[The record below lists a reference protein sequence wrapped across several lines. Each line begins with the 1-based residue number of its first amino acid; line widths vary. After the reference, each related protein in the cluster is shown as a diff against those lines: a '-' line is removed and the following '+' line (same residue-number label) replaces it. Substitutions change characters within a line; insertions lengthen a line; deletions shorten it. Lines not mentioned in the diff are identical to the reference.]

1 MKKWVRKKGRVAA
14 GVSISLHA
22 AVYLS
27 LVAGGFF
34 TLLSSYTRQGDVTDV
49 MVYDAGDVGG
59 SGGENDQSTPSVS
72 RAEKPPLIGE
82 VPQSGGGV
90 ALNAA
95 APEPIDT
102 VNAAPADDQAII
114 VVGAAIPAARP
125 DQMAD
130 TSSDNVGE
138 NTLQPVG
145 AALSAAR
152 SGTDGTGRNHDN
164 GTGTGRGTHS
174 GSGTGGG
181 HAGGITVPDVL
192 ADFLDRIREDL
203 PVKLSEA
210 RNTSQPDTSQP
221 AAVPDETPPEVPPR
235 QSNTTVITA
244 QEMDSHHDVTVQDAL
259 QRVTGVTVNEM
270 VPGVSSYV
278 KLNGDDRVLILV
290 DGQSLANAQGSG
302 YGRGSVDLTT
312 LPGVGAIDHIEV
324 TKGSGSV
331 RYGSG
336 AVGGV
341 INIVTKKGNR
351 NESSLDAYTGSWG
364 SHGLT
369 LTNEGRAGKTSWLLN
384 GSIRER
390 QYFGFPNGM
399 PTDSSHADYHDASAF
414 LRINQEL
421 NGHNSLTFETSHDD
435 FHGHSATFW
444 ARGWYRKA
452 GFYKGKYS
460 EEKAITEA
468 EAKRTPKDKLVD
480 RREDYWYPNKNKVVE
495 RLINNYSLT
504 WKFQT
509 DKDTPG
515 FLRYFND
522 YQRTYWKNHYF
533 TRSQGLEWQ
542 NNWQLGPHQHLTA
555 GAEWTEDMGT
565 NYEAHYID
573 KKRHNQAFYA
583 EDALTFGK
591 FTVTP
596 GLRWD
601 NSSTYGVHQTPRL
614 AMNYKANKDFN
625 VYTSWGRVFSPPR
638 LNDQFYITST
648 SHGNENLQPEE
659 GYTQTLGFQYQA
671 GPKTSL
677 EGSIF
682 HSNLENV
689 IRWNRTSSYSE
700 AENLNEEDKRGF
712 ELTWKQKVNDKWDY
726 EGGYS
731 YIRTKVD
738 KGAGLTFDTT
748 YNQPNGYHAGIHYHS
763 GKWQAGADMTAGTGR
778 NDTYYRNNSYVV
790 WNVSASYSPDAAT
803 TMYVKVNNLND
814 EAYDLYH
821 NYPAAGR
828 NWQVGVK
835 KKF

>member
-1 MKKWVRKKGRVAA
+1 MKPWKGKRGRIAA
-14 GVSISLHA
+14 GASVSLHA
-22 AVYLS
+22 AVYLA
-27 LVAGGFF
+27 LAAGGFF
-34 TLLSSYTRQGDVTDV
+34 TLFQQYTRQAGVTEV
-49 MVYDAGDVGG
+49 MVYNAEDLGGAGGRDAAGTDEDLGG
-59 SGGENDQSTPSVS
+59 AADPEGRAEASGAMAAGEVASTNPDEMGTAADGMTYGTISQARREGGASTGAGTVSRPPALAGKPQSVSQSGRDSGGTV
-72 RAEKPPLIGE
+72 RAAGPGKNE
-82 VPQSGGGV
+82 
-90 ALNAA
+90 AA
-95 APEPIDT
+95 AP
-102 VNAAPADDQAII
+102 A
-114 VVGAAIPAARP
+114 G
-125 DQMAD
+125 
-130 TSSDNVGE
+130 
-138 NTLQPVG
+138 TLQ
-145 AALSAAR
+145 
-152 SGTDGTGRNHDN
+152 
-164 GTGTGRGTHS
+164 
-174 GSGTGGG
+174 
-181 HAGGITVPDVL
+181 VPDAV
-192 ADFLDRIREDL
+192 ADILDALRKKF

-210 RNTSQPDTSQP
+210 KI
-221 AAVPDETPPEVPPR
+221 VPPTPAIPPS

-244 QEMDSHHDVTVQDAL
+244 ENMEAHQDTTVQQAL

-270 VPGVSSYV
+270 VPGISSYV

-302 YGRGSVDLTT
+302 YGRGSVDLAS
-312 LPGVGAIDHIEV
+312 LPGIGAIDHIEV

-341 INIVTKKGNR
+341 INIVTKKGDR
-351 NESSLDAYTGSWG
+351 RESSLDAYTGSWG
-364 SHGLT
+364 MHGYT
-369 LTNEGRAGKTSWLLN
+369 LTDSGRAGATSWLVS
-384 GSIRER
+384 GSLEQRE
-390 QYFGFPNGM
+390 YYAFPHGAN
-399 PTDSSHADYHDASAF
+399 TDHSHGDIAKKSLS
-414 LRINQEL
+414 LRLDQDL
-421 NGHNSLTFETSHDD
+421 TDQTSLTVKAYHQDYRG
-435 FHGHSATFW
+435 HGSTYKADP
-444 ARGWYRKA
+444 AGWYLTANKPIDRLVND
-452 GFYKGKYS
+452 YS
-460 EEKAITEA
+460 VTYHFK
-468 EAKRTPKDKLVD
+468 K
-480 RREDYWYPNKNKVVE
+480 
-495 RLINNYSLT
+495 
-504 WKFQT
+504 QT
-509 DKDTPG
+509 AQPG

-522 YQRTYWKNHYF
+522 YQRTYWSNHYF
-533 TRSQGLEWQ
+533 TRTQGLEWQ
-542 NNWQLGPHQHLTA
+542 DNWQFGSHQHVTA

-601 NSSTYGVHQTPRL
+601 RNSTFGSHQTPRL
-614 AMNYKANKDFN
+614 AMNYKANDAFN
-625 VYTSWGRVFSPPR
+625 VYASWGRVFSPPR
-638 LNDQFYITST
+638 LNDQFYMTTSRGQITSQ
-648 SHGNENLQPEE
+648 GNENLQPEE
-659 GYTQTLGFQYQA
+659 GYTETLGFQYQA
-671 GPKTSL
+671 GPKTVL
-677 EGSIF
+677 EGSVF
-682 HSNLENV
+682 HSNLQHV
-689 IRWNRTSSYSE
+689 IRWNRAVMPHE
-700 AENLNEEDKRGF
+700 AENLDEEDKRGF

>member
-1 MKKWVRKKGRVAA
+1 MKPWKGKRGRIAA
-14 GVSISLHA
+14 GASVSLHA
-22 AVYLS
+22 AVYLA
-27 LVAGGFF
+27 LAAGGFF
-34 TLLSSYTRQGDVTDV
+34 TLFQQYTRQAGVTEV
-49 MVYDAGDVGG
+49 MVYNAEDLAGAGGRDAAGSDEDLGG
-59 SGGENDQSTPSVS
+59 AADPEGRAEASGAMAAGEVASTNPDEMGTAADGLTYGTISQARREGGASTGAGTVSRPPALAGKPQSASQSGRDSGGTG
-72 RAEKPPLIGE
+72 RAAGPGKNE
-82 VPQSGGGV
+82 
-90 ALNAA
+90 AA
-95 APEPIDT
+95 AP
-102 VNAAPADDQAII
+102 A
-114 VVGAAIPAARP
+114 G
-125 DQMAD
+125 
-130 TSSDNVGE
+130 
-138 NTLQPVG
+138 TLQ
-145 AALSAAR
+145 
-152 SGTDGTGRNHDN
+152 
-164 GTGTGRGTHS
+164 
-174 GSGTGGG
+174 
-181 HAGGITVPDVL
+181 VPDAV
-192 ADFLDRIREDL
+192 ADILDALRKKF

-210 RNTSQPDTSQP
+210 KI
-221 AAVPDETPPEVPPR
+221 VPPTPAIPPS

-244 QEMDSHHDVTVQDAL
+244 ENMEAHQDTTVQQAL

-270 VPGVSSYV
+270 VPGISSYV

-302 YGRGSVDLTT
+302 YGRGSVDLAS
-312 LPGVGAIDHIEV
+312 LPGIGAIDHIEV

-341 INIVTKKGNR
+341 INIVTKKGDR
-351 NESSLDAYTGSWG
+351 RESSLDAYTGSWG
-364 SHGLT
+364 MHGYT
-369 LTNEGRAGKTSWLLN
+369 LTDSGRAGATSWLVS
-384 GSIRER
+384 GSLEQRE
-390 QYFGFPNGM
+390 YYAFPHGAN
-399 PTDSSHADYHDASAF
+399 TDHSRGDIAKKSLSLRLDQDLTDQTSLTVKAYHQDYH
-414 LRINQEL
+414 
-421 NGHNSLTFETSHDD
+421 GHGSTYKADP
-435 FHGHSATFW
+435 A
-444 ARGWYRKA
+444 GWYLTANKPIDRLVND
-452 GFYKGKYS
+452 YS
-460 EEKAITEA
+460 VTYHFK
-468 EAKRTPKDKLVD
+468 K
-480 RREDYWYPNKNKVVE
+480 
-495 RLINNYSLT
+495 
-504 WKFQT
+504 QT
-509 DKDTPG
+509 AQPG

-522 YQRTYWKNHYF
+522 YQRTYWSNHYF
-533 TRSQGLEWQ
+533 TRTQGLEWQ
-542 NNWQLGPHQHLTA
+542 DNWQLGSHQHVTA

-601 NSSTYGVHQTPRL
+601 RNSTFGSHQTPRL
-614 AMNYKANKDFN
+614 AMNYKANDAFN
-625 VYTSWGRVFSPPR
+625 VYASWGRVFSPPR
-638 LNDQFYITST
+638 LNDQFYMTTSRGQITSQ
-648 SHGNENLQPEE
+648 GNENLQPEE
-659 GYTQTLGFQYQA
+659 GYTETLGFQYQA
-671 GPKTSL
+671 GPKTVL
-677 EGSIF
+677 EGSVF
-682 HSNLENV
+682 HSNLQHV
-689 IRWNRTSSYSE
+689 IRWNRAVMPHE
-700 AENLNEEDKRGF
+700 AENLDEEDKRGF

>member
-1 MKKWVRKKGRVAA
+1 MKPWKGKRGRIAA
-14 GVSISLHA
+14 GASVSLHA
-22 AVYLS
+22 AVYLA
-27 LVAGGFF
+27 LAAGGFF
-34 TLLSSYTRQGDVTDV
+34 TLFQQYTRQAGVTEV
-49 MVYDAGDVGG
+49 MVYNAEDLAGAGGRDAAGTDEDLGG
-59 SGGENDQSTPSVS
+59 AADPEGRAEASGAMAAGEVASTNPDEMGTAADGMTYGTISQARREGGASTGAGTVSRPPALAGKPQSVSQSGRDSGGTV
-72 RAEKPPLIGE
+72 RAAGPGKNE
-82 VPQSGGGV
+82 
-90 ALNAA
+90 AA
-95 APEPIDT
+95 AP
-102 VNAAPADDQAII
+102 A
-114 VVGAAIPAARP
+114 G
-125 DQMAD
+125 
-130 TSSDNVGE
+130 
-138 NTLQPVG
+138 TLQ
-145 AALSAAR
+145 
-152 SGTDGTGRNHDN
+152 
-164 GTGTGRGTHS
+164 
-174 GSGTGGG
+174 
-181 HAGGITVPDVL
+181 VPDAV
-192 ADFLDRIREDL
+192 ADILDALRKKF

-210 RNTSQPDTSQP
+210 KI
-221 AAVPDETPPEVPPR
+221 VPPTPAIPPS

-244 QEMDSHHDVTVQDAL
+244 ENMEAHQDTTVQQAL

-270 VPGVSSYV
+270 VPGISSYV

-302 YGRGSVDLTT
+302 YGRGSVDLAS
-312 LPGVGAIDHIEV
+312 LPGIGAIDHIEV

-341 INIVTKKGNR
+341 INIVTKKGDR
-351 NESSLDAYTGSWG
+351 RESSLDAYTGSWG
-364 SHGLT
+364 MHGYT
-369 LTNEGRAGKTSWLLN
+369 LTDSGRAGATSWLVS
-384 GSIRER
+384 GSLEQRE
-390 QYFGFPNGM
+390 YYAFPHGAN
-399 PTDSSHADYHDASAF
+399 TDHSRGDIAKKSLSLRLDQDLTDQTSLTVKAYHQDYH
-414 LRINQEL
+414 
-421 NGHNSLTFETSHDD
+421 GHGSTYKADP
-435 FHGHSATFW
+435 A
-444 ARGWYRKA
+444 GWYLTANKPIDRLVND
-452 GFYKGKYS
+452 YS
-460 EEKAITEA
+460 VTYHFK
-468 EAKRTPKDKLVD
+468 K
-480 RREDYWYPNKNKVVE
+480 
-495 RLINNYSLT
+495 
-504 WKFQT
+504 QT
-509 DKDTPG
+509 AQPG

-522 YQRTYWKNHYF
+522 YQRTYWSNHYF
-533 TRSQGLEWQ
+533 TRTQGLEWQ
-542 NNWQLGPHQHLTA
+542 DNWQLGSHQHVTA

-601 NSSTYGVHQTPRL
+601 RNSTFGSHQTPRL
-614 AMNYKANKDFN
+614 AMNYKANDAFN
-625 VYTSWGRVFSPPR
+625 VYASWGRVFSPPR
-638 LNDQFYITST
+638 LNDQFYMTTSRGQITSQ
-648 SHGNENLQPEE
+648 GNENLQPEE
-659 GYTQTLGFQYQA
+659 GYTETLGFQYQA
-671 GPKTSL
+671 GPKTVL
-677 EGSIF
+677 EGSVF
-682 HSNLENV
+682 HSNLQHV
-689 IRWNRTSSYSE
+689 IRWNRAVMPHE
-700 AENLNEEDKRGF
+700 AENLDEEDKRGF

>member
-1 MKKWVRKKGRVAA
+1 MKPWKGKRGRIAA
-14 GVSISLHA
+14 GASVSLHA
-22 AVYLS
+22 AVYLV
-27 LVAGGFF
+27 LAAGGFF
-34 TLLSSYTRQGDVTDV
+34 TLFQQYTRQAGVTEV
-49 MVYDAGDVGG
+49 MVYNAEDLAGAGGRDAAGTDEDLGG
-59 SGGENDQSTPSVS
+59 AADPEGRAEASDAMAAGEVASTNPDEMGTAADGMTYGTISQARREGGASTGAGTVSRPPALAGKPQSASQSGLDSGGTGWAAGPGKNE
-72 RAEKPPLIGE
+72 
-82 VPQSGGGV
+82 
-90 ALNAA
+90 AA
-95 APEPIDT
+95 AP
-102 VNAAPADDQAII
+102 A
-114 VVGAAIPAARP
+114 G
-125 DQMAD
+125 
-130 TSSDNVGE
+130 
-138 NTLQPVG
+138 TLQ
-145 AALSAAR
+145 
-152 SGTDGTGRNHDN
+152 
-164 GTGTGRGTHS
+164 
-174 GSGTGGG
+174 
-181 HAGGITVPDVL
+181 VPDAV
-192 ADFLDRIREDL
+192 ADILDALRKKF

-210 RNTSQPDTSQP
+210 KI
-221 AAVPDETPPEVPPR
+221 VPPTPAIPPS

-244 QEMDSHHDVTVQDAL
+244 ENMEAHQDTTVQQAL

-270 VPGVSSYV
+270 VPGISSYV

-302 YGRGSVDLTT
+302 YGRGSVDLAS
-312 LPGVGAIDHIEV
+312 LPGIGAIDHIEV

-341 INIVTKKGNR
+341 INIVTKKGDR
-351 NESSLDAYTGSWG
+351 RKSSLDAYTGSWG
-364 SHGLT
+364 MHGYT
-369 LTNEGRAGKTSWLLN
+369 LTDSGRAGATSWLVS
-384 GSIRER
+384 GSLEQRE
-390 QYFGFPNGM
+390 YYAFPHGAN
-399 PTDSSHADYHDASAF
+399 TDHSRGDIAKKSLSLRLDQDLTDQTSLTVKAYHQDYH
-414 LRINQEL
+414 
-421 NGHNSLTFETSHDD
+421 GHGSTYKADP
-435 FHGHSATFW
+435 A
-444 ARGWYRKA
+444 GWYLTANKLIDRLVND
-452 GFYKGKYS
+452 YS
-460 EEKAITEA
+460 VTYHFK
-468 EAKRTPKDKLVD
+468 K
-480 RREDYWYPNKNKVVE
+480 
-495 RLINNYSLT
+495 
-504 WKFQT
+504 QT
-509 DKDTPG
+509 AQPG

-522 YQRTYWKNHYF
+522 YQRTYWSNHYF
-533 TRSQGLEWQ
+533 TRTQGLEWQ
-542 NNWQLGPHQHLTA
+542 DNWQLGSHQHVTA

-601 NSSTYGVHQTPRL
+601 RNSTFGSHQTPRL
-614 AMNYKANKDFN
+614 AMNYKANDAFN
-625 VYTSWGRVFSPPR
+625 VYASWGRVFSPPR
-638 LNDQFYITST
+638 LNDQFYMTTSRGQITSQ
-648 SHGNENLQPEE
+648 GNENLQPEE
-659 GYTQTLGFQYQA
+659 GYTETLGFQYQA
-671 GPKTSL
+671 GPKTVL
-677 EGSIF
+677 EGSVF
-682 HSNLENV
+682 HSNLQHV
-689 IRWNRTSSYSE
+689 IRWNRAVMPHE
-700 AENLNEEDKRGF
+700 AENLDEEDKRGF

-803 TMYVKVNNLND
+803 KMYVKVNNLND

>member
-1 MKKWVRKKGRVAA
+1 MKPWKGKRGRIAA
-14 GVSISLHA
+14 GASVSLHA
-22 AVYLS
+22 AVYLA
-27 LVAGGFF
+27 LAAGGFF
-34 TLLSSYTRQGDVTDV
+34 TLFQQYTRQAGVTEV
-49 MVYDAGDVGG
+49 MVYNAEDLAGAGGRDAAGTDEDLGG
-59 SGGENDQSTPSVS
+59 AADPEGRAEASGAMAAGEVASTNPDEMGTAADGMTYGTISQARREGVASTGAGTVSRPPALAGKPQSASQSGRDSGGTV
-72 RAEKPPLIGE
+72 RAAGPGKNE
-82 VPQSGGGV
+82 
-90 ALNAA
+90 AA
-95 APEPIDT
+95 AP
-102 VNAAPADDQAII
+102 A
-114 VVGAAIPAARP
+114 G
-125 DQMAD
+125 
-130 TSSDNVGE
+130 
-138 NTLQPVG
+138 TLQ
-145 AALSAAR
+145 
-152 SGTDGTGRNHDN
+152 
-164 GTGTGRGTHS
+164 
-174 GSGTGGG
+174 
-181 HAGGITVPDVL
+181 VPDAV
-192 ADFLDRIREDL
+192 ADILDALRKKFPI
-203 PVKLSEA
+203 KLSEVK
-210 RNTSQPDTSQP
+210 T
-221 AAVPDETPPEVPPR
+221 VPPTPAIPPS

-244 QEMDSHHDVTVQDAL
+244 ENMEAHQDTTVQQAL

-270 VPGVSSYV
+270 VPGISSYV

-302 YGRGSVDLTT
+302 YGRGSVDLAS
-312 LPGVGAIDHIEV
+312 LPGIGAIDHIEV

-341 INIVTKKGNR
+341 INIVTKKGDR
-351 NESSLDAYTGSWG
+351 RESSLDAYTGSWG
-364 SHGLT
+364 MHGYT
-369 LTNEGRAGKTSWLLN
+369 LTDSGRAGATSWLVS
-384 GSIRER
+384 GSLEQRE
-390 QYFGFPNGM
+390 YYAFPHGAN
-399 PTDSSHADYHDASAF
+399 TDHSRGDIAKKSLSLRLDQDLTDQTSLTVKAYHQDYH
-414 LRINQEL
+414 
-421 NGHNSLTFETSHDD
+421 GHGSTYKADP
-435 FHGHSATFW
+435 A
-444 ARGWYRKA
+444 GWYLTANKPIDRLVND
-452 GFYKGKYS
+452 YS
-460 EEKAITEA
+460 VTYHFK
-468 EAKRTPKDKLVD
+468 K
-480 RREDYWYPNKNKVVE
+480 
-495 RLINNYSLT
+495 
-504 WKFQT
+504 QT
-509 DKDTPG
+509 AQPG

-522 YQRTYWKNHYF
+522 YQRTYWSNHYF
-533 TRSQGLEWQ
+533 TRTQGLEWQ
-542 NNWQLGPHQHLTA
+542 DNWQLGSHQHVTA

-614 AMNYKANKDFN
+614 AMNYKANDAFN
-625 VYTSWGRVFSPPR
+625 VYASWGRVFSPPR
-638 LNDQFYITST
+638 LNDQFYMTTSRGKITSQ
-648 SHGNENLQPEE
+648 GNENLQPEE
-659 GYTQTLGFQYQA
+659 GYTETLGFQYQT
-671 GPKTSL
+671 GPKTVI
-677 EGSIF
+677 EGSVF
-682 HSNLENV
+682 HSNLQHV
-689 IRWNRTSSYSE
+689 IRWNRAVMPHE
-700 AENLNEEDKRGF
+700 AENLDEEDKRGF

>member
-1 MKKWVRKKGRVAA
+1 VKPWKGKRGRIAA
-14 GVSISLHA
+14 GASVSLHA
-22 AVYLS
+22 AVYLA
-27 LVAGGFF
+27 LAAGGFF
-34 TLLSSYTRQGDVTDV
+34 TLFQQYTRQAGVTEV
-49 MVYDAGDVGG
+49 MVYNTEDLAGAGGRDAAGTDEDLGG
-59 SGGENDQSTPSVS
+59 AADPEGRAEASGAMAAGEVASTNPDEMGTAADGMTYGTISQARREGGASTGAGTVSRPPSLAGKPQSASQSGRDSGGTV
-72 RAEKPPLIGE
+72 RAAGPGKNE
-82 VPQSGGGV
+82 
-90 ALNAA
+90 AA
-95 APEPIDT
+95 AP
-102 VNAAPADDQAII
+102 A
-114 VVGAAIPAARP
+114 G
-125 DQMAD
+125 
-130 TSSDNVGE
+130 
-138 NTLQPVG
+138 TLQ
-145 AALSAAR
+145 
-152 SGTDGTGRNHDN
+152 
-164 GTGTGRGTHS
+164 
-174 GSGTGGG
+174 
-181 HAGGITVPDVL
+181 VPDAV
-192 ADFLDRIREDL
+192 ADILDALRKKF

-210 RNTSQPDTSQP
+210 KI
-221 AAVPDETPPEVPPR
+221 VPPTPAIPPS

-244 QEMDSHHDVTVQDAL
+244 ENMKAHQDTTVQQAL

-270 VPGVSSYV
+270 VPGISSYV

-302 YGRGSVDLTT
+302 YGRGSVDLAS
-312 LPGVGAIDHIEV
+312 LPGIGAIDHIEV

-341 INIVTKKGNR
+341 INIVTKKGDR
-351 NESSLDAYTGSWG
+351 RESSLDAYTGSWG
-364 SHGLT
+364 MHGYT
-369 LTNEGRAGKTSWLLN
+369 LTDSGRAGATSWLVS
-384 GSIRER
+384 GSLEQRE
-390 QYFGFPNGM
+390 YYAFPHGAN
-399 PTDSSHADYHDASAF
+399 TDHSRGDIAKKSLSLRLDQDLTDQTLLTVKAYHQDYH
-414 LRINQEL
+414 
-421 NGHNSLTFETSHDD
+421 GHGSTYKADP
-435 FHGHSATFW
+435 A
-444 ARGWYRKA
+444 GWYLTANKPIDRLVND
-452 GFYKGKYS
+452 YS
-460 EEKAITEA
+460 VTYHFK
-468 EAKRTPKDKLVD
+468 K
-480 RREDYWYPNKNKVVE
+480 
-495 RLINNYSLT
+495 
-504 WKFQT
+504 QT
-509 DKDTPG
+509 AQPG

-522 YQRTYWKNHYF
+522 YQRTYWSNHYF
-533 TRSQGLEWQ
+533 TRTQGLEWQ
-542 NNWQLGPHQHLTA
+542 DNWQLGSHQHVTA

-726 EGGYS
+726 EWGYS

>member
-1 MKKWVRKKGRVAA
+1 MKPWKGKRGRIAA
-14 GVSISLHA
+14 GASVSLHA
-22 AVYLS
+22 AVYLA
-27 LVAGGFF
+27 LAAGGFF
-34 TLLSSYTRQGDVTDV
+34 TLFQQYTRQAGVTEV
-49 MVYDAGDVGG
+49 MVYNAEDLAGAGGRDAAGSDEDLGG
-59 SGGENDQSTPSVS
+59 AADPEGRAEASGAMAAGEVASTNPDEMGTAADGMTYGTISQARREGVASTGAGTVSRPPALAGKPQSASQSGRDSGGTG
-72 RAEKPPLIGE
+72 RAAGPGKNE
-82 VPQSGGGV
+82 
-90 ALNAA
+90 AA
-95 APEPIDT
+95 AP
-102 VNAAPADDQAII
+102 A
-114 VVGAAIPAARP
+114 G
-125 DQMAD
+125 
-130 TSSDNVGE
+130 
-138 NTLQPVG
+138 TLQ
-145 AALSAAR
+145 
-152 SGTDGTGRNHDN
+152 
-164 GTGTGRGTHS
+164 
-174 GSGTGGG
+174 
-181 HAGGITVPDVL
+181 VPDAV
-192 ADFLDRIREDL
+192 ADILDALRKKF

-210 RNTSQPDTSQP
+210 KT
-221 AAVPDETPPEVPPR
+221 VPPTPAIPPS

-244 QEMDSHHDVTVQDAL
+244 ENMEAHQDTTVQQAL

-270 VPGVSSYV
+270 VPGISSYV

-302 YGRGSVDLTT
+302 YGRGSVDLAS
-312 LPGVGAIDHIEV
+312 LPGIGAIDHIEV

-341 INIVTKKGNR
+341 INIVTKKGDR
-351 NESSLDAYTGSWG
+351 RESSLDAYTGSWG
-364 SHGLT
+364 MHGYT
-369 LTNEGRAGKTSWLLN
+369 LTDSGRAGATSWLVS
-384 GSIRER
+384 GSLEQRE
-390 QYFGFPNGM
+390 YYAFPHGAN
-399 PTDSSHADYHDASAF
+399 TDHSRGDIAKKSLSLRLDQDLTDQTSLTVKAYHQDYH
-414 LRINQEL
+414 
-421 NGHNSLTFETSHDD
+421 GHGSTYKADP
-435 FHGHSATFW
+435 A
-444 ARGWYRKA
+444 GWYLTANKPIDRLVND
-452 GFYKGKYS
+452 YS
-460 EEKAITEA
+460 VTYHFK
-468 EAKRTPKDKLVD
+468 K
-480 RREDYWYPNKNKVVE
+480 
-495 RLINNYSLT
+495 
-504 WKFQT
+504 QT
-509 DKDTPG
+509 AQPG

-522 YQRTYWKNHYF
+522 YQRTYWSNHYF
-533 TRSQGLEWQ
+533 TRTQGLEWQ
-542 NNWQLGPHQHLTA
+542 DNWQLGSHQHVTA

-601 NSSTYGVHQTPRL
+601 RNSTFGSHQTPRL
-614 AMNYKANKDFN
+614 AMNYKANDAFN
-625 VYTSWGRVFSPPR
+625 VYASWGRVFSPPR
-638 LNDQFYITST
+638 LNDQFYMTTSRGKITSQ
-648 SHGNENLQPEE
+648 GNENLQPEE
-659 GYTQTLGFQYQA
+659 GYTETLGFQYQA
-671 GPKTSL
+671 GPKTVL
-677 EGSIF
+677 EGSVF
-682 HSNLENV
+682 HSNLQHV
-689 IRWNRTSSYSE
+689 IRWNRAVMPHE
-700 AENLNEEDKRGF
+700 AENLDEEDKRGF

>member
-1 MKKWVRKKGRVAA
+1 MKPWKGKRGRIAA
-14 GVSISLHA
+14 GASVSLHA
-22 AVYLS
+22 AVYLA
-27 LVAGGFF
+27 LAAGGFF
-34 TLLSSYTRQGDVTDV
+34 TLFQQYTRQAGVTEV
-49 MVYDAGDVGG
+49 MVYNAEDLAGAGGRDAAGTDEDLGGAADPEGRAEASGAMAAGEVASTNPDEMGTAADGMTYGTISQARREGGASTG
-59 SGGENDQSTPSVS
+59 SGTVS
-72 RAEKPPLIGE
+72 RPPALAGK
-82 VPQSGGGV
+82 PQSASQSGRDSGGTVRAAGPGK
-90 ALNAA
+90 NEAA
-95 APEPIDT
+95 AP
-102 VNAAPADDQAII
+102 A
-114 VVGAAIPAARP
+114 G
-125 DQMAD
+125 
-130 TSSDNVGE
+130 
-138 NTLQPVG
+138 TLQ
-145 AALSAAR
+145 
-152 SGTDGTGRNHDN
+152 
-164 GTGTGRGTHS
+164 
-174 GSGTGGG
+174 
-181 HAGGITVPDVL
+181 VPDAV
-192 ADFLDRIREDL
+192 ADILDALRKKF

-210 RNTSQPDTSQP
+210 KM
-221 AAVPDETPPEVPPR
+221 VPPTPAIPPS

-244 QEMDSHHDVTVQDAL
+244 ENMEAHQDTTVQQAL

-270 VPGVSSYV
+270 VPGISSYV

-302 YGRGSVDLTT
+302 YGRGSVDLAS
-312 LPGVGAIDHIEV
+312 LPGIGAIDHIEV

-341 INIVTKKGNR
+341 INIVTKKGDR
-351 NESSLDAYTGSWG
+351 RESSLDAYTGSWG
-364 SHGLT
+364 MHGYT
-369 LTNEGRAGKTSWLLN
+369 LTDSGRAGATSWLVS
-384 GSIRER
+384 GSLEQRE
-390 QYFGFPNGM
+390 YYAFPHGAN
-399 PTDSSHADYHDASAF
+399 TDHSRGDIAKKSLSLRLDQDLTDQTSLTVKAYHQDYH
-414 LRINQEL
+414 
-421 NGHNSLTFETSHDD
+421 GHGSTYKADP
-435 FHGHSATFW
+435 A
-444 ARGWYRKA
+444 GWYLTANKPIDRLVND
-452 GFYKGKYS
+452 YS
-460 EEKAITEA
+460 VTYHFK
-468 EAKRTPKDKLVD
+468 K
-480 RREDYWYPNKNKVVE
+480 
-495 RLINNYSLT
+495 
-504 WKFQT
+504 QT
-509 DKDTPG
+509 AQPG

-522 YQRTYWKNHYF
+522 YQRTYWSNHYF
-533 TRSQGLEWQ
+533 TRTQGLEWQ
-542 NNWQLGPHQHLTA
+542 DNWQLGSHQHVTA

-601 NSSTYGVHQTPRL
+601 RNSTFGSHQTPRL
-614 AMNYKANKDFN
+614 AMNYKANDAFN
-625 VYTSWGRVFSPPR
+625 VYASWGRVFSPPR

>member
-1 MKKWVRKKGRVAA
+1 VKPWKGKRGRIAA
-14 GVSISLHA
+14 GASVSLHA
-22 AVYLS
+22 AVYLA
-27 LVAGGFF
+27 LAAGGFF
-34 TLLSSYTRQGDVTDV
+34 TLFQQYTRQAGVTEV
-49 MVYDAGDVGG
+49 MVYNAEDLAGAGGRDAAGTDEDLGGAADPEGRAEASGAMAAGEVASTNPDEMGTAADGMTYGTISQARREGGASTG
-59 SGGENDQSTPSVS
+59 SGTVS
-72 RAEKPPLIGE
+72 RPPAVAGK
-82 VPQSGGGV
+82 PQSASQSGRDSGGTGR
-90 ALNAA
+90 AAGPGKNEAA
-95 APEPIDT
+95 AP
-102 VNAAPADDQAII
+102 A
-114 VVGAAIPAARP
+114 G
-125 DQMAD
+125 
-130 TSSDNVGE
+130 
-138 NTLQPVG
+138 TLQ
-145 AALSAAR
+145 
-152 SGTDGTGRNHDN
+152 
-164 GTGTGRGTHS
+164 
-174 GSGTGGG
+174 
-181 HAGGITVPDVL
+181 VPDAV
-192 ADFLDRIREDL
+192 ADILDALRKKF

-210 RNTSQPDTSQP
+210 KI
-221 AAVPDETPPEVPPR
+221 VPPTPAIPPS

-244 QEMDSHHDVTVQDAL
+244 ENMEAHQDTTVQQAL

-270 VPGVSSYV
+270 VPGISSYV

-302 YGRGSVDLTT
+302 YGRGSVDLAS
-312 LPGVGAIDHIEV
+312 LPGIGAIDHIEV

-341 INIVTKKGNR
+341 INIVTKKGDR
-351 NESSLDAYTGSWG
+351 RESSLDAYTGSWG
-364 SHGLT
+364 MHGYT
-369 LTNEGRAGKTSWLLN
+369 LTDSGRAGATSWLVS
-384 GSIRER
+384 GSLEQRE
-390 QYFGFPNGM
+390 YYAFPHGAN
-399 PTDSSHADYHDASAF
+399 TDHSRGDIAKKSLSLRLDQDLTDQTSLTVKAYHQDYH
-414 LRINQEL
+414 
-421 NGHNSLTFETSHDD
+421 GHGSTYKADPT
-435 FHGHSATFW
+435 
-444 ARGWYRKA
+444 GWYLTANKPIDRLVND
-452 GFYKGKYS
+452 YS
-460 EEKAITEA
+460 VTYHFK
-468 EAKRTPKDKLVD
+468 K
-480 RREDYWYPNKNKVVE
+480 
-495 RLINNYSLT
+495 
-504 WKFQT
+504 QT
-509 DKDTPG
+509 AQPG

-522 YQRTYWKNHYF
+522 YQRTYWSNHYF
-533 TRSQGLEWQ
+533 TRTQGLEWQ
-542 NNWQLGPHQHLTA
+542 DNWQLGSHQHVTA

-601 NSSTYGVHQTPRL
+601 RNSTFGSHQTPRL
-614 AMNYKANKDFN
+614 AMNYKANDAFN
-625 VYTSWGRVFSPPR
+625 VYASWGRVFSPPR
-638 LNDQFYITST
+638 LNDQFYMTTSRGQITSQ
-648 SHGNENLQPEE
+648 GNENLQPEE
-659 GYTQTLGFQYQA
+659 GYTETLGFQYQA
-671 GPKTSL
+671 GPKTVL
-677 EGSIF
+677 EGSVF
-682 HSNLENV
+682 HSNLQHV
-689 IRWNRTSSYSE
+689 IRWNRAVMPHE
-700 AENLNEEDKRGF
+700 AENLDEEDKRGF

>member
-1 MKKWVRKKGRVAA
+1 MKPWKGKRGRIAA
-14 GVSISLHA
+14 GASVSLHA
-22 AVYLS
+22 AVYLA
-27 LVAGGFF
+27 LAAGGFF
-34 TLLSSYTRQGDVTDV
+34 TLFQQYTRQAGVTEV
-49 MVYDAGDVGG
+49 MVYNAEDLAGAGGRDAAGTDEDLGGTADPEGRAEASGAMAAGEVASTNPDEMGTAADGMTYGTISQARREGGASTG
-59 SGGENDQSTPSVS
+59 SGTVS
-72 RAEKPPLIGE
+72 RPPALAGK
-82 VPQSGGGV
+82 PQSASQSGRDSGGTVRAAGPGK
-90 ALNAA
+90 NEAA
-95 APEPIDT
+95 AP
-102 VNAAPADDQAII
+102 A
-114 VVGAAIPAARP
+114 G
-125 DQMAD
+125 
-130 TSSDNVGE
+130 
-138 NTLQPVG
+138 TLQ
-145 AALSAAR
+145 
-152 SGTDGTGRNHDN
+152 
-164 GTGTGRGTHS
+164 
-174 GSGTGGG
+174 
-181 HAGGITVPDVL
+181 VPDAV
-192 ADFLDRIREDL
+192 ADILDALRKKI

-210 RNTSQPDTSQP
+210 KI
-221 AAVPDETPPEVPPR
+221 VPPTPTIPPS

-244 QEMDSHHDVTVQDAL
+244 ENMEAHQDTTVQQAL

-270 VPGVSSYV
+270 VPGISSYV

-302 YGRGSVDLTT
+302 YGRGSVDLAS
-312 LPGVGAIDHIEV
+312 LPGIGAIDHIEV

-341 INIVTKKGNR
+341 INIVTKKGDR
-351 NESSLDAYTGSWG
+351 RESSLDAYTGSWG
-364 SHGLT
+364 MHGYT
-369 LTNEGRAGKTSWLLN
+369 LTDSGRAGATSWLVS
-384 GSIRER
+384 GSLEQRE
-390 QYFGFPNGM
+390 YYAFPHGAN
-399 PTDSSHADYHDASAF
+399 TDHSRGDIAKKSLSLRLDQDLTDQTSLTVKAYHQDYH
-414 LRINQEL
+414 
-421 NGHNSLTFETSHDD
+421 GHGSTYKADP
-435 FHGHSATFW
+435 A
-444 ARGWYRKA
+444 GWYLTANKPIDRLVND
-452 GFYKGKYS
+452 YS
-460 EEKAITEA
+460 VTYHFK
-468 EAKRTPKDKLVD
+468 K
-480 RREDYWYPNKNKVVE
+480 
-495 RLINNYSLT
+495 
-504 WKFQT
+504 QT
-509 DKDTPG
+509 AQPG

-522 YQRTYWKNHYF
+522 YQRTYWSNHYF
-533 TRSQGLEWQ
+533 TRTQGLEWQ
-542 NNWQLGPHQHLTA
+542 DNWQLGSHQHVTA

-601 NSSTYGVHQTPRL
+601 RNSTFGSHQTPRL
-614 AMNYKANKDFN
+614 AMNYKANDAFN
-625 VYTSWGRVFSPPR
+625 VYASWGRVFSPPR

>member
-1 MKKWVRKKGRVAA
+1 MKPWKGKRGRIAA
-14 GVSISLHA
+14 GASVSLHA
-22 AVYLS
+22 AVYLA
-27 LVAGGFF
+27 LAAGGFF
-34 TLLSSYTRQGDVTDV
+34 TLFQQYTRQAGVTEV
-49 MVYDAGDVGG
+49 MVYNAEDLAGAGGRDAAGTDEDQGGAADLDSSAGVSGTLTNGEAASPSLDEVGTAADGLTYEVISQASREKAASTG
-59 SGGENDQSTPSVS
+59 SGTVS
-72 RAEKPPLIGE
+72 RPPALAGK
-82 VPQSGGGV
+82 PQSASQSGRDSGGTVRAAGMGK
-90 ALNAA
+90 NEAA
-95 APEPIDT
+95 AP
-102 VNAAPADDQAII
+102 A
-114 VVGAAIPAARP
+114 G
-125 DQMAD
+125 
-130 TSSDNVGE
+130 
-138 NTLQPVG
+138 TLQ
-145 AALSAAR
+145 
-152 SGTDGTGRNHDN
+152 
-164 GTGTGRGTHS
+164 
-174 GSGTGGG
+174 
-181 HAGGITVPDVL
+181 VPDAV
-192 ADFLDRIREDL
+192 ADILDALRKKFPI
-203 PVKLSEA
+203 KLSEA
-210 RNTSQPDTSQP
+210 KI
-221 AAVPDETPPEVPPR
+221 VPPTPAIPPS

-244 QEMDSHHDVTVQDAL
+244 ENMEAHQDTTVQQAL

-270 VPGVSSYV
+270 VPGISSYV

-302 YGRGSVDLTT
+302 YGRGSVDLAS
-312 LPGVGAIDHIEV
+312 LPGIGAIDHIEV

-341 INIVTKKGNR
+341 INIVTKKGDR
-351 NESSLDAYTGSWG
+351 RESSLDAYTGSWG
-364 SHGLT
+364 MHGYT
-369 LTNEGRAGKTSWLLN
+369 LTDSGRAGATSWLVS
-384 GSIRER
+384 GSLEQRE
-390 QYFGFPNGM
+390 YYAFPHGAN
-399 PTDSSHADYHDASAF
+399 TDHSRGDIAKKSLSLRLDQDLTNQTSLTVKAYHQDYH
-414 LRINQEL
+414 
-421 NGHNSLTFETSHDD
+421 GHGSTYKADP
-435 FHGHSATFW
+435 A
-444 ARGWYRKA
+444 GWYLTANKPIDRLVND
-452 GFYKGKYS
+452 YS
-460 EEKAITEA
+460 VTYHFK
-468 EAKRTPKDKLVD
+468 K
-480 RREDYWYPNKNKVVE
+480 
-495 RLINNYSLT
+495 
-504 WKFQT
+504 QT
-509 DKDTPG
+509 AQPG

-522 YQRTYWKNHYF
+522 YQRTYWSNHYF
-533 TRSQGLEWQ
+533 TRTQGLEWQ
-542 NNWQLGPHQHLTA
+542 DNWQLGSHQHVTA

-573 KKRHNQAFYA
+573 KKRHNQAFYV

-601 NSSTYGVHQTPRL
+601 WNSTFGSHQTPRL
-614 AMNYKANKDFN
+614 AMNYKANDAFN
-625 VYTSWGRVFSPPR
+625 VYASWGRVFSPPR

-659 GYTQTLGFQYQA
+659 GYAQTLGFQYQA

-726 EGGYS
+726 EAGYS

>member
-1 MKKWVRKKGRVAA
+1 MKPWKGKRGRIAA
-14 GVSISLHA
+14 GASVSLHA
-22 AVYLS
+22 AVYLA
-27 LVAGGFF
+27 LAAGGFF
-34 TLLSSYTRQGDVTDV
+34 TLFQQYTRQAGVTEV
-49 MVYDAGDVGG
+49 MVYNAEDLAGAGGRDAAGTDEDLGGAADPEGRAEASGAMAAGEVASTNPDEMGTAADGMTYGTISQARREGGASTG
-59 SGGENDQSTPSVS
+59 SGTVS
-72 RAEKPPLIGE
+72 RPPALAGK
-82 VPQSGGGV
+82 PQSASQSGRDSGGTVRAAGPGK
-90 ALNAA
+90 NEAA
-95 APEPIDT
+95 AP
-102 VNAAPADDQAII
+102 A
-114 VVGAAIPAARP
+114 G
-125 DQMAD
+125 
-130 TSSDNVGE
+130 
-138 NTLQPVG
+138 TLQ
-145 AALSAAR
+145 
-152 SGTDGTGRNHDN
+152 
-164 GTGTGRGTHS
+164 
-174 GSGTGGG
+174 
-181 HAGGITVPDVL
+181 VPDAV
-192 ADFLDRIREDL
+192 ADILDALRKKF

-210 RNTSQPDTSQP
+210 KI
-221 AAVPDETPPEVPPR
+221 VPPTPAIPPS

-244 QEMDSHHDVTVQDAL
+244 ENMEAHQDTTVQQAL

-270 VPGVSSYV
+270 VPGISSYV

-302 YGRGSVDLTT
+302 YGRGSVDLAS
-312 LPGVGAIDHIEV
+312 LPGIGAIDHIEV

-341 INIVTKKGNR
+341 INIVTKKGDR
-351 NESSLDAYTGSWG
+351 RESSLDAYTGSWG
-364 SHGLT
+364 MHGYT
-369 LTNEGRAGKTSWLLN
+369 LTDSGRAGATSWLVS
-384 GSIRER
+384 GSLEQRE
-390 QYFGFPNGM
+390 YYAFPHGAN
-399 PTDSSHADYHDASAF
+399 TDHSRGDIAKKSLSLRLDQDLTDQTSLTVKAYHQDYH
-414 LRINQEL
+414 
-421 NGHNSLTFETSHDD
+421 GHGSTYKANP
-435 FHGHSATFW
+435 A
-444 ARGWYRKA
+444 GWYLTANKPIDRLVND
-452 GFYKGKYS
+452 YS
-460 EEKAITEA
+460 VTYHFK
-468 EAKRTPKDKLVD
+468 K
-480 RREDYWYPNKNKVVE
+480 
-495 RLINNYSLT
+495 
-504 WKFQT
+504 QT
-509 DKDTPG
+509 AQPG

-522 YQRTYWKNHYF
+522 YQRTYWSNHYF
-533 TRSQGLEWQ
+533 TRTQGLEWQ
-542 NNWQLGPHQHLTA
+542 DNWQLDSHQHVTA

-601 NSSTYGVHQTPRL
+601 RNSTFGSHQTPRL
-614 AMNYKANKDFN
+614 AMNYKANDAFN
-625 VYTSWGRVFSPPR
+625 VYASWGRVFSPPR
-638 LNDQFYITST
+638 LNDQFYMTTSRGKITSQ
-648 SHGNENLQPEE
+648 GNENLQPEE
-659 GYTQTLGFQYQA
+659 GYTETLGFQYQA
-671 GPKTSL
+671 GPKTVL
-677 EGSIF
+677 EGSVF
-682 HSNLENV
+682 HSNLQHV
-689 IRWNRTSSYSE
+689 IRWNRAVMPHE
-700 AENLNEEDKRGF
+700 AENLDEEDKRGF

>member
-1 MKKWVRKKGRVAA
+1 MKPWKGKRGRIAA
-14 GVSISLHA
+14 GASVSLHA
-22 AVYLS
+22 AVYLA
-27 LVAGGFF
+27 LAAGGFF
-34 TLLSSYTRQGDVTDV
+34 TLFQQYTRQAGVTEV
-49 MVYDAGDVGG
+49 MVYNAEDLAGAGGRDAAGTDEDLGG
-59 SGGENDQSTPSVS
+59 AADPEGRAEASGAMAAGEVASTNPDEMGTAADGMTYGTISQARREGGASTGAGTVSRPPALAGKPQSASQSGRDSGGTV
-72 RAEKPPLIGE
+72 RAAGPGKNE
-82 VPQSGGGV
+82 
-90 ALNAA
+90 AA
-95 APEPIDT
+95 AP
-102 VNAAPADDQAII
+102 A
-114 VVGAAIPAARP
+114 G
-125 DQMAD
+125 
-130 TSSDNVGE
+130 
-138 NTLQPVG
+138 TLQ
-145 AALSAAR
+145 
-152 SGTDGTGRNHDN
+152 
-164 GTGTGRGTHS
+164 
-174 GSGTGGG
+174 
-181 HAGGITVPDVL
+181 VPDAV
-192 ADFLDRIREDL
+192 ADILDALRKKF

-210 RNTSQPDTSQP
+210 KI
-221 AAVPDETPPEVPPR
+221 VPPTPAIPPS

-244 QEMDSHHDVTVQDAL
+244 ENMEAHQDTTVQQAL

-270 VPGVSSYV
+270 VPGISSYV

-302 YGRGSVDLTT
+302 YGRGSVDLAS
-312 LPGVGAIDHIEV
+312 LPGIGAIDHIEV

-341 INIVTKKGNR
+341 INIVTKKGDR
-351 NESSLDAYTGSWG
+351 RESSLDAYTGSWG
-364 SHGLT
+364 MHGYT
-369 LTNEGRAGKTSWLLN
+369 LTDSGRAGATSWLVS
-384 GSIRER
+384 GSLEQRE
-390 QYFGFPNGM
+390 YYAFPHGAN
-399 PTDSSHADYHDASAF
+399 TDHSRGDIAKKSLSLRLDQDLTDQTSLTVKAYHQDYH
-414 LRINQEL
+414 
-421 NGHNSLTFETSHDD
+421 GHGSTYKADP
-435 FHGHSATFW
+435 A
-444 ARGWYRKA
+444 GWYLTANKPIDRLVND
-452 GFYKGKYS
+452 YS
-460 EEKAITEA
+460 VTYHFK
-468 EAKRTPKDKLVD
+468 K
-480 RREDYWYPNKNKVVE
+480 
-495 RLINNYSLT
+495 
-504 WKFQT
+504 QT
-509 DKDTPG
+509 AQPG

-522 YQRTYWKNHYF
+522 YQRTYWSNHYF
-533 TRSQGLEWQ
+533 TRTQGLEWQ
-542 NNWQLGPHQHLTA
+542 DNWQLGSHQHVTA

-601 NSSTYGVHQTPRL
+601 RNSTFGSHQTPRL
-614 AMNYKANKDFN
+614 AMNYKANDAFN
-625 VYTSWGRVFSPPR
+625 VYASWGRVFSPPR
-638 LNDQFYITST
+638 LNDQFYMTTSRGQITSQ
-648 SHGNENLQPEE
+648 GNENLQPEE
-659 GYTQTLGFQYQA
+659 GYTETLGFQYQA
-671 GPKTSL
+671 GPKTVL
-677 EGSIF
+677 EGSVF
-682 HSNLENV
+682 HSNLQHV
-689 IRWNRTSSYSE
+689 IRWNRAVMPHE
-700 AENLNEEDKRGF
+700 AENLDEEDKRGF

>member
-1 MKKWVRKKGRVAA
+1 MGTAADGLTYEVISQASREGGASTGSGTVSRPPALAGKPQSVSQSGRDSGGTGRAA
-14 GVSISLHA
+14 GP
-22 AVYLS
+22 
-27 LVAGGFF
+27 GKN
-34 TLLSSYTRQGDVTDV
+34 
-49 MVYDAGDVGG
+49 
-59 SGGENDQSTPSVS
+59 E
-72 RAEKPPLIGE
+72 
-82 VPQSGGGV
+82 
-90 ALNAA
+90 AA
-95 APEPIDT
+95 AP
-102 VNAAPADDQAII
+102 A
-114 VVGAAIPAARP
+114 G
-125 DQMAD
+125 
-130 TSSDNVGE
+130 
-138 NTLQPVG
+138 TLQ
-145 AALSAAR
+145 
-152 SGTDGTGRNHDN
+152 
-164 GTGTGRGTHS
+164 
-174 GSGTGGG
+174 
-181 HAGGITVPDVL
+181 VPDAV
-192 ADFLDRIREDL
+192 ADILDALRKKIS
-203 PVKLSEA
+203 VKLSEA
-210 RNTSQPDTSQP
+210 KI
-221 AAVPDETPPEVPPR
+221 VPPTPAIPPS

-244 QEMDSHHDVTVQDAL
+244 ENMEAHQDTTVQQAL

-270 VPGVSSYV
+270 VPGISSYV

-302 YGRGSVDLTT
+302 YGRGSVDLAS
-312 LPGVGAIDHIEV
+312 LPGIGAIDHIEV

-341 INIVTKKGNR
+341 INIVTKKGDR
-351 NESSLDAYTGSWG
+351 RESSLDAYTGSWG
-364 SHGLT
+364 MHGYT
-369 LTNEGRAGKTSWLLN
+369 LTDSGRAGATSWLVS
-384 GSIRER
+384 GSLEQRE
-390 QYFGFPNGM
+390 YYVFPHGAN
-399 PTDSSHADYHDASAF
+399 TDHSRGDIAKKSLSLRLDQDLTDQTSLTVKAYHQDYH
-414 LRINQEL
+414 
-421 NGHNSLTFETSHDD
+421 GHGSTYKADP
-435 FHGHSATFW
+435 A
-444 ARGWYRKA
+444 GWYLTANKPIDRLVND
-452 GFYKGKYS
+452 YS
-460 EEKAITEA
+460 VTYHFK
-468 EAKRTPKDKLVD
+468 K
-480 RREDYWYPNKNKVVE
+480 
-495 RLINNYSLT
+495 
-504 WKFQT
+504 QT
-509 DKDTPG
+509 AQPG

-522 YQRTYWKNHYF
+522 YQRTYWSNHYF
-533 TRSQGLEWQ
+533 TRTQGLEWQ
-542 NNWQLGPHQHLTA
+542 DNWQLGSHQHVTA

-601 NSSTYGVHQTPRL
+601 RNSTFGSHQTPRL
-614 AMNYKANKDFN
+614 AMNYKANDSFN
-625 VYTSWGRVFSPPR
+625 IYASWGRVFSPPR
-638 LNDQFYITST
+638 LNDQFYMTTSRGQITSQ
-648 SHGNENLQPEE
+648 GNENLQPEE
-659 GYTQTLGFQYQA
+659 GYTETLGFQYQA
-671 GPKTSL
+671 GPKTVL
-677 EGSIF
+677 EGSVF
-682 HSNLENV
+682 HSNLQHV
-689 IRWNRTSSYSE
+689 IRWNRAVMPHE
-700 AENLNEEDKRGF
+700 AENLDEEDKRGF

>member
-1 MKKWVRKKGRVAA
+1 MKPWKGKRGRIAA
-14 GVSISLHA
+14 GASVSLHA
-22 AVYLS
+22 AVYLA
-27 LVAGGFF
+27 LAAGGFF
-34 TLLSSYTRQGDVTDV
+34 TLFQQYTRQAGVTEV
-49 MVYDAGDVGG
+49 MVYNAEDLAGAGGRDAAGTDEDLGG
-59 SGGENDQSTPSVS
+59 AADPEGRAEASGAMAAGEVASTNPDEMGTAADGMTYGTISQARREGGASTGAGTVSRPPSLAGKPQSASQSGRDSGGTV
-72 RAEKPPLIGE
+72 RAAGPGKNE
-82 VPQSGGGV
+82 
-90 ALNAA
+90 AA
-95 APEPIDT
+95 AP
-102 VNAAPADDQAII
+102 A
-114 VVGAAIPAARP
+114 G
-125 DQMAD
+125 
-130 TSSDNVGE
+130 
-138 NTLQPVG
+138 TLQ
-145 AALSAAR
+145 
-152 SGTDGTGRNHDN
+152 
-164 GTGTGRGTHS
+164 
-174 GSGTGGG
+174 
-181 HAGGITVPDVL
+181 VPDAV
-192 ADFLDRIREDL
+192 ADILDALRKKF

-210 RNTSQPDTSQP
+210 KI
-221 AAVPDETPPEVPPR
+221 VPPTPAIPPS

-244 QEMDSHHDVTVQDAL
+244 ENMEAHQDTTVQQAL

-270 VPGVSSYV
+270 VPGISSYV

-302 YGRGSVDLTT
+302 YGRGSVDLAS
-312 LPGVGAIDHIEV
+312 LPGIGAIDHIEV

-341 INIVTKKGNR
+341 INIVTKKGDR
-351 NESSLDAYTGSWG
+351 RESSLDAYTGSWG
-364 SHGLT
+364 MHGYT
-369 LTNEGRAGKTSWLLN
+369 LTDSGRAGATSWLVS
-384 GSIRER
+384 GSLEQRE
-390 QYFGFPNGM
+390 YYAFPHGAN
-399 PTDSSHADYHDASAF
+399 TDHSRGDISKKSLSLRLDQDLTDQTSLTVKAYHQDYH
-414 LRINQEL
+414 
-421 NGHNSLTFETSHDD
+421 GHGSTYKANP
-435 FHGHSATFW
+435 A
-444 ARGWYRKA
+444 GWYLTANKPIDRLVND
-452 GFYKGKYS
+452 YS
-460 EEKAITEA
+460 VTYHFK
-468 EAKRTPKDKLVD
+468 K
-480 RREDYWYPNKNKVVE
+480 
-495 RLINNYSLT
+495 
-504 WKFQT
+504 QT
-509 DKDTPG
+509 AQPG

-522 YQRTYWKNHYF
+522 YQRTYWSNHYF
-533 TRSQGLEWQ
+533 TRTQGLEWQ
-542 NNWQLGPHQHLTA
+542 DNWQLGSHQHVTA

-601 NSSTYGVHQTPRL
+601 RNSTFGSHQTPRL
-614 AMNYKANKDFN
+614 AMNYKANDAFN
-625 VYTSWGRVFSPPR
+625 IYASWGRVFSPPR
-638 LNDQFYITST
+638 LNDQFYMTTSRGQITSQ
-648 SHGNENLQPEE
+648 GNENLQPEE
-659 GYTQTLGFQYQA
+659 GYTETLGFQYQA
-671 GPKTSL
+671 GPKTVL
-677 EGSIF
+677 EGSVF
-682 HSNLENV
+682 HSNLQHV
-689 IRWNRTSSYSE
+689 IRWNRAVMPHE
-700 AENLNEEDKRGF
+700 AENLDEEDKRGF

-790 WNVSASYSPDAAT
+790 WNVSASYSPDAVT

>member
-1 MKKWVRKKGRVAA
+1 MKPWKGKRGRIAA
-14 GVSISLHA
+14 GASVSLHA
-22 AVYLS
+22 AVYLV
-27 LVAGGFF
+27 LAAGGFF
-34 TLLSSYTRQGDVTDV
+34 TLFQQYTRQAGVTEV
-49 MVYDAGDVGG
+49 MVYNAEDLAGAGGRDAAGTDEDLGG
-59 SGGENDQSTPSVS
+59 AADPEGRAEASDAMAAGEVASTNPDEMGTAADGMTYGTISQARREGGASTGAGTVSRPPALAGKPQSASQSGRDSGGTGWAAGPGKNE
-72 RAEKPPLIGE
+72 
-82 VPQSGGGV
+82 
-90 ALNAA
+90 AA
-95 APEPIDT
+95 AP
-102 VNAAPADDQAII
+102 A
-114 VVGAAIPAARP
+114 G
-125 DQMAD
+125 
-130 TSSDNVGE
+130 
-138 NTLQPVG
+138 TLQ
-145 AALSAAR
+145 
-152 SGTDGTGRNHDN
+152 
-164 GTGTGRGTHS
+164 
-174 GSGTGGG
+174 
-181 HAGGITVPDVL
+181 VPDAV
-192 ADFLDRIREDL
+192 ADILDALRKKF

-210 RNTSQPDTSQP
+210 KI
-221 AAVPDETPPEVPPR
+221 VPPTPAIPPS

-244 QEMDSHHDVTVQDAL
+244 ENMEAHQDTTVQQAL

-270 VPGVSSYV
+270 VPGISSYV

-302 YGRGSVDLTT
+302 YGRGSVDLAS
-312 LPGVGAIDHIEV
+312 LPGIGAIDHIEV

-341 INIVTKKGNR
+341 INIVTKKGDR
-351 NESSLDAYTGSWG
+351 RKSSLDAYTGSWG
-364 SHGLT
+364 MHGYT
-369 LTNEGRAGKTSWLLN
+369 LTDSGRAGATSWLVS
-384 GSIRER
+384 GSLEQRE
-390 QYFGFPNGM
+390 YYAFPHGAN
-399 PTDSSHADYHDASAF
+399 TDHSRGDIAKKSLSLRLDQDLTDQTSLTVKAYHQDYH
-414 LRINQEL
+414 
-421 NGHNSLTFETSHDD
+421 GHGSTYKADP
-435 FHGHSATFW
+435 A
-444 ARGWYRKA
+444 GWYLTANKLIDRLVND
-452 GFYKGKYS
+452 YS
-460 EEKAITEA
+460 VTYHFK
-468 EAKRTPKDKLVD
+468 K
-480 RREDYWYPNKNKVVE
+480 
-495 RLINNYSLT
+495 
-504 WKFQT
+504 QT
-509 DKDTPG
+509 AQPG

-522 YQRTYWKNHYF
+522 YQRTYWSNHYF
-533 TRSQGLEWQ
+533 TRTQGLEWQ
-542 NNWQLGPHQHLTA
+542 DNWQLGSHQHVTA

-601 NSSTYGVHQTPRL
+601 RNSTFGSHQTPRL
-614 AMNYKANKDFN
+614 AMNYKANDAFN
-625 VYTSWGRVFSPPR
+625 VYASWGRVFSPPR
-638 LNDQFYITST
+638 LNDQFYMTTSRGQITSQ
-648 SHGNENLQPEE
+648 GNENLQPEE
-659 GYTQTLGFQYQA
+659 GYTETLGFQYQA
-671 GPKTSL
+671 GPKTVL
-677 EGSIF
+677 EGSVF
-682 HSNLENV
+682 HSNLQHV
-689 IRWNRTSSYSE
+689 IRWNRAVMPHE
-700 AENLNEEDKRGF
+700 AENLDEEDKRGF

-803 TMYVKVNNLND
+803 KMYVKVNNLND

>member
-1 MKKWVRKKGRVAA
+1 MKPWKGKRGRIAA
-14 GVSISLHA
+14 GASVSLHA
-22 AVYLS
+22 AVYLA
-27 LVAGGFF
+27 LAAGGFF
-34 TLLSSYTRQGDVTDV
+34 TLFQQYTRQAGVTEV
-49 MVYDAGDVGG
+49 MVYNAEDLAGAGGRDAAGTDEDLGG
-59 SGGENDQSTPSVS
+59 AADPEGRAEASGAMAAGEVASTNPDEMGTAADGMTYGTISQARREGGASTGAGTVSRPPALAGKPQSVSQSGRDSGGTV
-72 RAEKPPLIGE
+72 RAAGPGKNE
-82 VPQSGGGV
+82 
-90 ALNAA
+90 AA
-95 APEPIDT
+95 AP
-102 VNAAPADDQAII
+102 A
-114 VVGAAIPAARP
+114 G
-125 DQMAD
+125 
-130 TSSDNVGE
+130 
-138 NTLQPVG
+138 TLQ
-145 AALSAAR
+145 
-152 SGTDGTGRNHDN
+152 
-164 GTGTGRGTHS
+164 
-174 GSGTGGG
+174 
-181 HAGGITVPDVL
+181 VPDAV
-192 ADFLDRIREDL
+192 ADILDALRKKF

-210 RNTSQPDTSQP
+210 KI
-221 AAVPDETPPEVPPR
+221 VPPTPAIPPS

-244 QEMDSHHDVTVQDAL
+244 ENMEAHQDTTVQQAL

-270 VPGVSSYV
+270 VPGISSYV

-302 YGRGSVDLTT
+302 YGRGSVDLAS
-312 LPGVGAIDHIEV
+312 LPGIGAIDHIEV

-341 INIVTKKGNR
+341 INIVTKKGDR
-351 NESSLDAYTGSWG
+351 RESSLDAYTGSWG
-364 SHGLT
+364 MHGYT
-369 LTNEGRAGKTSWLLN
+369 LTDSGRAGATSWLVS
-384 GSIRER
+384 GSLEQRE
-390 QYFGFPNGM
+390 YYAFPHGAN
-399 PTDSSHADYHDASAF
+399 TDHSHGDIAKKSLSLRLDQDLTDQTSLTVKAYHQDYH
-414 LRINQEL
+414 
-421 NGHNSLTFETSHDD
+421 GHGSTYKADP
-435 FHGHSATFW
+435 A
-444 ARGWYRKA
+444 GWYLTANKPIDRLVND
-452 GFYKGKYS
+452 YS
-460 EEKAITEA
+460 VTYHFK
-468 EAKRTPKDKLVD
+468 K
-480 RREDYWYPNKNKVVE
+480 
-495 RLINNYSLT
+495 
-504 WKFQT
+504 QT
-509 DKDTPG
+509 AQPG

-522 YQRTYWKNHYF
+522 YQRTYWSNHYF
-533 TRSQGLEWQ
+533 TRTQGLEWQ
-542 NNWQLGPHQHLTA
+542 DNWQLGSHQHVTA

-601 NSSTYGVHQTPRL
+601 RNSTFGSHQTPRL
-614 AMNYKANKDFN
+614 AMNYKANDAFN
-625 VYTSWGRVFSPPR
+625 VYASWGRVFSPPR
-638 LNDQFYITST
+638 LNDQFYMTTSRGQITSQ
-648 SHGNENLQPEE
+648 GNENLQPEE
-659 GYTQTLGFQYQA
+659 GYTETLGFQYQA
-671 GPKTSL
+671 GPKTVL
-677 EGSIF
+677 EGSVF
-682 HSNLENV
+682 HSNLQHV
-689 IRWNRTSSYSE
+689 IRWNRAVMPHE
-700 AENLNEEDKRGF
+700 AENLDEEDKRGF

>member
-1 MKKWVRKKGRVAA
+1 MKPWKGKRGRIAA
-14 GVSISLHA
+14 GASVSLHA
-22 AVYLS
+22 AVYLA
-27 LVAGGFF
+27 LAAGGFF
-34 TLLSSYTRQGDVTDV
+34 TLFQQYTRQAGVTEV
-49 MVYDAGDVGG
+49 MVYNAEDLGGAGGRDAAGTDEDLGG
-59 SGGENDQSTPSVS
+59 AADPEGRAEASGAMAAGEVASTNPDEMGTAADGMTYGTISQARREGGASTGAGTVSRPPALAGKPQSVSQSGRDSGGTV
-72 RAEKPPLIGE
+72 RAAGPGKNE
-82 VPQSGGGV
+82 
-90 ALNAA
+90 AA
-95 APEPIDT
+95 AP
-102 VNAAPADDQAII
+102 A
-114 VVGAAIPAARP
+114 G
-125 DQMAD
+125 
-130 TSSDNVGE
+130 
-138 NTLQPVG
+138 TLQ
-145 AALSAAR
+145 
-152 SGTDGTGRNHDN
+152 
-164 GTGTGRGTHS
+164 
-174 GSGTGGG
+174 
-181 HAGGITVPDVL
+181 VPDAV
-192 ADFLDRIREDL
+192 ADILDALRKKF

-210 RNTSQPDTSQP
+210 KI
-221 AAVPDETPPEVPPR
+221 VPPTPAIPPS

-244 QEMDSHHDVTVQDAL
+244 ENMEAHQDTTVQQAL
-259 QRVTGVTVNEM
+259 QHVTGVTVNEM
-270 VPGVSSYV
+270 VPGISSYV

-302 YGRGSVDLTT
+302 YGRGSVDLAS
-312 LPGVGAIDHIEV
+312 LPGIGAIDHIEV

-341 INIVTKKGNR
+341 INIVTKKGDR
-351 NESSLDAYTGSWG
+351 RESSLDAYTGSWG
-364 SHGLT
+364 MHGYT
-369 LTNEGRAGKTSWLLN
+369 LTDSGRAGATSWLVS
-384 GSIRER
+384 GSLEQRE
-390 QYFGFPNGM
+390 YYAFPHGAN
-399 PTDSSHADYHDASAF
+399 TDHSHGDIAKKSLSLRLDQDLTDQTSLTVKAYHQDYH
-414 LRINQEL
+414 
-421 NGHNSLTFETSHDD
+421 GHGSTYKADP
-435 FHGHSATFW
+435 A
-444 ARGWYRKA
+444 GWYLTANKPIDRLVND
-452 GFYKGKYS
+452 YS
-460 EEKAITEA
+460 VTYHFK
-468 EAKRTPKDKLVD
+468 K
-480 RREDYWYPNKNKVVE
+480 
-495 RLINNYSLT
+495 
-504 WKFQT
+504 QT
-509 DKDTPG
+509 AQPG

-522 YQRTYWKNHYF
+522 YQRTYWSNHYF
-533 TRSQGLEWQ
+533 TRTQGLEWQ
-542 NNWQLGPHQHLTA
+542 DNWQFGSHQHVTA

-601 NSSTYGVHQTPRL
+601 RNSTFGSHQTPRL
-614 AMNYKANKDFN
+614 AMNYKANDAFN
-625 VYTSWGRVFSPPR
+625 VYASWGRVFSPPR
-638 LNDQFYITST
+638 LNDQFYMTTSRGQITSQ
-648 SHGNENLQPEE
+648 GNENLQPEE
-659 GYTQTLGFQYQA
+659 GYTETLGFQYQA
-671 GPKTSL
+671 GPKTVL
-677 EGSIF
+677 EGSVF
-682 HSNLENV
+682 HSNLQHV
-689 IRWNRTSSYSE
+689 IRWNRAVMPHE
-700 AENLNEEDKRGF
+700 AENLDEEDKRGF

>member
-1 MKKWVRKKGRVAA
+1 MKPWKGKRGRIAA
-14 GVSISLHA
+14 GASVSLHA
-22 AVYLS
+22 AVYLA
-27 LVAGGFF
+27 LAAGGFF
-34 TLLSSYTRQGDVTDV
+34 TLFQQYTRQAGVTEV
-49 MVYDAGDVGG
+49 MVYNAEDLAGAGGRDAAGSDEDQGGAADPEGRAEASGAMAVGEVASTNPDEMG
-59 SGGENDQSTPSVS
+59 TAADGMTYGTISQARREGGASTGAGTVSRPPALAGKPQSVSQSGRDSGGTG
-72 RAEKPPLIGE
+72 RAAGPGKNE
-82 VPQSGGGV
+82 
-90 ALNAA
+90 AA
-95 APEPIDT
+95 AP
-102 VNAAPADDQAII
+102 A
-114 VVGAAIPAARP
+114 G
-125 DQMAD
+125 
-130 TSSDNVGE
+130 
-138 NTLQPVG
+138 TLQ
-145 AALSAAR
+145 
-152 SGTDGTGRNHDN
+152 
-164 GTGTGRGTHS
+164 
-174 GSGTGGG
+174 
-181 HAGGITVPDVL
+181 VPDAV
-192 ADFLDRIREDL
+192 ADILDALRKKFPI
-203 PVKLSEA
+203 KLSEA
-210 RNTSQPDTSQP
+210 KT
-221 AAVPDETPPEVPPR
+221 VPPTPAIPPS

-244 QEMDSHHDVTVQDAL
+244 KNMEAHQDTTVQQAL

-270 VPGVSSYV
+270 VPGISSYV

-302 YGRGSVDLTT
+302 YGRGSVDLAS
-312 LPGVGAIDHIEV
+312 LPGIGAIDHIEV

-341 INIVTKKGNR
+341 INIVTKKGDR
-351 NESSLDAYTGSWG
+351 RESSLDAYTGSWG
-364 SHGLT
+364 MHGYT
-369 LTNEGRAGKTSWLLN
+369 LTDSGRAGATSWLVS
-384 GSIRER
+384 GSLEQRE
-390 QYFGFPNGM
+390 YYAFPHGAN
-399 PTDSSHADYHDASAF
+399 TDHSRGDISKKSLSLRLDQDLTDQTSLTVKAYHQDYH
-414 LRINQEL
+414 
-421 NGHNSLTFETSHDD
+421 GHGSTYKANP
-435 FHGHSATFW
+435 A
-444 ARGWYRKA
+444 GWYLTANKPIDRLVND
-452 GFYKGKYS
+452 YS
-460 EEKAITEA
+460 VTYHFK
-468 EAKRTPKDKLVD
+468 K
-480 RREDYWYPNKNKVVE
+480 
-495 RLINNYSLT
+495 
-504 WKFQT
+504 QT
-509 DKDTPG
+509 AQPG

-522 YQRTYWKNHYF
+522 YQRTYWSNHYF
-533 TRSQGLEWQ
+533 TRTQGLEWQ
-542 NNWQLGPHQHLTA
+542 DNWQLDSHQHVTA

-726 EGGYS
+726 EAGYS
-731 YIRTKVD
+731 YIHTKVD
-738 KGAGLTFDTT
+738 QGKGDGLVYDMS
-748 YNQPNGYHAGIHYHS
+748 YNQPNGYHAGVHYHS

>member
-1 MKKWVRKKGRVAA
+1 MKPWKGKRGRIAA
-14 GVSISLHA
+14 GASVSLHA
-22 AVYLS
+22 AVYLA
-27 LVAGGFF
+27 LAAGGFF
-34 TLLSSYTRQGDVTDV
+34 TLFQQYTRQAGVTEV
-49 MVYDAGDVGG
+49 MVYNAEDLAGAGGRDAAGTDEDLGGAADPEGRAEASGAMAAGEVASTNPDEMGTAADGLTYEVISQASWEKAASTG
-59 SGGENDQSTPSVS
+59 SGTVS
-72 RAEKPPLIGE
+72 RPPALAGK
-82 VPQSGGGV
+82 PQSASQSGRDSGGTGR
-90 ALNAA
+90 AAGMGKNEAA
-95 APEPIDT
+95 AP
-102 VNAAPADDQAII
+102 A
-114 VVGAAIPAARP
+114 G
-125 DQMAD
+125 
-130 TSSDNVGE
+130 
-138 NTLQPVG
+138 TLQ
-145 AALSAAR
+145 
-152 SGTDGTGRNHDN
+152 
-164 GTGTGRGTHS
+164 
-174 GSGTGGG
+174 
-181 HAGGITVPDVL
+181 VPDAV
-192 ADFLDRIREDL
+192 ADILDALRKKF

-210 RNTSQPDTSQP
+210 KI
-221 AAVPDETPPEVPPR
+221 VPPTPAIPPS

-244 QEMDSHHDVTVQDAL
+244 ENMEAHQDTTVQQAL

-270 VPGVSSYV
+270 VPGISSYV

-302 YGRGSVDLTT
+302 YGRGSVDLAS
-312 LPGVGAIDHIEV
+312 LPGIGAIDHIEV

-341 INIVTKKGNR
+341 INIVTKKGDR
-351 NESSLDAYTGSWG
+351 RESSLDAYTGSWG
-364 SHGLT
+364 MHGYT
-369 LTNEGRAGKTSWLLN
+369 LTDSGRAGATSWLVS
-384 GSIRER
+384 GSLEQRE
-390 QYFGFPNGM
+390 YYAFPHGAN
-399 PTDSSHADYHDASAF
+399 TDHSRGDIAKKSLSLRLDQDLTDQTSLTVKAYHQDYH
-414 LRINQEL
+414 
-421 NGHNSLTFETSHDD
+421 GHGSTYKADP
-435 FHGHSATFW
+435 A
-444 ARGWYRKA
+444 GWYLTANKPIDRLVND
-452 GFYKGKYS
+452 YS
-460 EEKAITEA
+460 VTYHFK
-468 EAKRTPKDKLVD
+468 K
-480 RREDYWYPNKNKVVE
+480 
-495 RLINNYSLT
+495 
-504 WKFQT
+504 QT
-509 DKDTPG
+509 AQPG

-522 YQRTYWKNHYF
+522 YQRTYWSNHYF
-533 TRSQGLEWQ
+533 TRTQGLEWQ
-542 NNWQLGPHQHLTA
+542 DNWQLGSHQHVTA

-601 NSSTYGVHQTPRL
+601 RNSTFGSHQTPRL
-614 AMNYKANKDFN
+614 AMNYKANDAFN
-625 VYTSWGRVFSPPR
+625 VYASWGRVFSPPR
-638 LNDQFYITST
+638 LNDQFYMTTSRGQITSQ
-648 SHGNENLQPEE
+648 GNENLQPEE
-659 GYTQTLGFQYQA
+659 GYTETLGFQYQA
-671 GPKTSL
+671 GPKTVL
-677 EGSIF
+677 EGSVF
-682 HSNLENV
+682 HSNLQHV
-689 IRWNRTSSYSE
+689 IRWNRAVMPHE
-700 AENLNEEDKRGF
+700 AENLDEEDKRGF

>member
-1 MKKWVRKKGRVAA
+1 MKPWKGKRGRIAA
-14 GVSISLHA
+14 GASVSLHA
-22 AVYLS
+22 AVYLA
-27 LVAGGFF
+27 LAAGGFF
-34 TLLSSYTRQGDVTDV
+34 TLFQQYTRQAGVTEV
-49 MVYDAGDVGG
+49 MVYNAEDLAGAGGRDAAGTDEDLGG
-59 SGGENDQSTPSVS
+59 AADPEGRAEASGAMAAGEVASTNPDEMGTAADGMTYGTISQARREGGASTGAGTVSRPPALAGKPQSASQSGRDSGGTV
-72 RAEKPPLIGE
+72 RAAGPGKNE
-82 VPQSGGGV
+82 
-90 ALNAA
+90 AA
-95 APEPIDT
+95 AP
-102 VNAAPADDQAII
+102 A
-114 VVGAAIPAARP
+114 G
-125 DQMAD
+125 
-130 TSSDNVGE
+130 
-138 NTLQPVG
+138 TLQ
-145 AALSAAR
+145 
-152 SGTDGTGRNHDN
+152 
-164 GTGTGRGTHS
+164 
-174 GSGTGGG
+174 
-181 HAGGITVPDVL
+181 VPDAV
-192 ADFLDRIREDL
+192 ADILDALRKKF

-210 RNTSQPDTSQP
+210 KI
-221 AAVPDETPPEVPPR
+221 VPPTPAIPPS

-244 QEMDSHHDVTVQDAL
+244 ENMEAHQDTTVQQAL

-270 VPGVSSYV
+270 VPGISSYV

-302 YGRGSVDLTT
+302 YGRGSVDLAS
-312 LPGVGAIDHIEV
+312 LPGIGAIDHIEV

-341 INIVTKKGNR
+341 INIVTKKGDR
-351 NESSLDAYTGSWG
+351 RESSLDAYTGSWG
-364 SHGLT
+364 MHGYT
-369 LTNEGRAGKTSWLLN
+369 LTDSGRAGATSWLVS
-384 GSIRER
+384 GSLEQRE
-390 QYFGFPNGM
+390 YYAFPHGAN
-399 PTDSSHADYHDASAF
+399 TDHSHGDIAKKSLSLRLDQDLTDQTSLTVKAYHQDYH
-414 LRINQEL
+414 
-421 NGHNSLTFETSHDD
+421 GHGSTYKADP
-435 FHGHSATFW
+435 A
-444 ARGWYRKA
+444 GWYLTANKPIDRLVND
-452 GFYKGKYS
+452 YS
-460 EEKAITEA
+460 VTYHFK
-468 EAKRTPKDKLVD
+468 K
-480 RREDYWYPNKNKVVE
+480 
-495 RLINNYSLT
+495 
-504 WKFQT
+504 QT
-509 DKDTPG
+509 AQPG

-522 YQRTYWKNHYF
+522 YQRTYWSNHYF
-533 TRSQGLEWQ
+533 TRTQGLEWQ
-542 NNWQLGPHQHLTA
+542 DNWQLGSHQHVTA

-601 NSSTYGVHQTPRL
+601 RNSTFGSHQTPRL
-614 AMNYKANKDFN
+614 AMNYKANDAFN
-625 VYTSWGRVFSPPR
+625 VYASWGRVFSPPR

>member
-1 MKKWVRKKGRVAA
+1 MKPWKGKRGRIAA
-14 GVSISLHA
+14 GASVSLHA
-22 AVYLS
+22 AVYLA
-27 LVAGGFF
+27 LAAGGFF
-34 TLLSSYTRQGDVTDV
+34 TLFQQYTRQAGVTEV
-49 MVYDAGDVGG
+49 MVYNAEDLAGAGGRDAAGSDEDQGGAADLDSSAGVSGTLTNGEAASPGLDEVGTAADGLTYEVISQARREGGASTG
-59 SGGENDQSTPSVS
+59 SGTVS
-72 RAEKPPLIGE
+72 RPPALAGN
-82 VPQSGGGV
+82 PQSASQSGRDSGGTVRAAGPGK
-90 ALNAA
+90 NEAA
-95 APEPIDT
+95 AP
-102 VNAAPADDQAII
+102 A
-114 VVGAAIPAARP
+114 G
-125 DQMAD
+125 
-130 TSSDNVGE
+130 
-138 NTLQPVG
+138 TLQ
-145 AALSAAR
+145 
-152 SGTDGTGRNHDN
+152 
-164 GTGTGRGTHS
+164 
-174 GSGTGGG
+174 
-181 HAGGITVPDVL
+181 VPDAV
-192 ADFLDRIREDL
+192 ADILDALRKKF

-210 RNTSQPDTSQP
+210 KI
-221 AAVPDETPPEVPPR
+221 VPPTPAIPPS

-244 QEMDSHHDVTVQDAL
+244 ENMEAHQDTTVQQAL

-270 VPGVSSYV
+270 VPGISSYV

-302 YGRGSVDLTT
+302 YGRGSVDLAS
-312 LPGVGAIDHIEV
+312 LPGIGAIDHIEV

-341 INIVTKKGNR
+341 INIVTKKGDR
-351 NESSLDAYTGSWG
+351 RESSLDAYTGSWG
-364 SHGLT
+364 MHGYT
-369 LTNEGRAGKTSWLLN
+369 LTDSGRAGATSWLVS
-384 GSIRER
+384 GSLEQRE
-390 QYFGFPNGM
+390 YYAFPHGAN
-399 PTDSSHADYHDASAF
+399 TDHSRGDIAKKSLSLRLDQDLTDQTSLTVKAYHQDYH
-414 LRINQEL
+414 
-421 NGHNSLTFETSHDD
+421 GHGSTYKADPT
-435 FHGHSATFW
+435 
-444 ARGWYRKA
+444 GWYLTANKPIDRLVND
-452 GFYKGKYS
+452 YS
-460 EEKAITEA
+460 VTYHFK
-468 EAKRTPKDKLVD
+468 K
-480 RREDYWYPNKNKVVE
+480 
-495 RLINNYSLT
+495 
-504 WKFQT
+504 QT
-509 DKDTPG
+509 AQPG

-522 YQRTYWKNHYF
+522 YQRTYWSNHYF
-533 TRSQGLEWQ
+533 TRTQGLEWQ
-542 NNWQLGPHQHLTA
+542 DNWQLGSHQHVTA

-601 NSSTYGVHQTPRL
+601 RNSTFGSHQTPRL
-614 AMNYKANKDFN
+614 AMNYKANDAFN
-625 VYTSWGRVFSPPR
+625 VYASWGRVFSPPR
-638 LNDQFYITST
+638 LNDQFYMTTSRGQITSQ
-648 SHGNENLQPEE
+648 GNENLQPEE
-659 GYTQTLGFQYQA
+659 GYTETLGFQYQA
-671 GPKTSL
+671 GPKTVL
-677 EGSIF
+677 EGSVF
-682 HSNLENV
+682 HSNLQHV
-689 IRWNRTSSYSE
+689 IRWNRAVMPHE
-700 AENLNEEDKRGF
+700 AENLDEEDKRGF

>member
-1 MKKWVRKKGRVAA
+1 MKPWKGKRGRIAA
-14 GVSISLHA
+14 GASVSLHA
-22 AVYLS
+22 AVYLA
-27 LVAGGFF
+27 LAAGGFF
-34 TLLSSYTRQGDVTDV
+34 TLFQQYTRQAGVTEV
-49 MVYDAGDVGG
+49 MVYNAEDLAGAGGRDAAGTDEDLGGAADPEGRAEASGAMAAGEVASTNPDEMGTAADGMTYGTISQARREGGASTG
-59 SGGENDQSTPSVS
+59 SGTVS
-72 RAEKPPLIGE
+72 RPPALAGK
-82 VPQSGGGV
+82 PQSASQSGRDSGGTVRAAGPGK
-90 ALNAA
+90 NEAA
-95 APEPIDT
+95 AP
-102 VNAAPADDQAII
+102 A
-114 VVGAAIPAARP
+114 G
-125 DQMAD
+125 
-130 TSSDNVGE
+130 
-138 NTLQPVG
+138 TLQ
-145 AALSAAR
+145 
-152 SGTDGTGRNHDN
+152 
-164 GTGTGRGTHS
+164 
-174 GSGTGGG
+174 
-181 HAGGITVPDVL
+181 VPDAV
-192 ADFLDRIREDL
+192 ADILDALRKKI

-210 RNTSQPDTSQP
+210 KI
-221 AAVPDETPPEVPPR
+221 VPPTPTIPPS

-244 QEMDSHHDVTVQDAL
+244 ENMEAHQDTTVQQAL

-270 VPGVSSYV
+270 VPGISSYV

-302 YGRGSVDLTT
+302 YGRGSVDLAS
-312 LPGVGAIDHIEV
+312 LPGIGAIDHIEV

-341 INIVTKKGNR
+341 INIVTKKGDR
-351 NESSLDAYTGSWG
+351 RESSLDAYTGSWG
-364 SHGLT
+364 MHGYT
-369 LTNEGRAGKTSWLLN
+369 LTDSGRVGATSWLVS
-384 GSIRER
+384 GSLEQRE
-390 QYFGFPNGM
+390 YYAFPHGAN
-399 PTDSSHADYHDASAF
+399 TDHSRGDIAKKSLSLRLDQDLTDQTSLTVKAYHQDYH
-414 LRINQEL
+414 
-421 NGHNSLTFETSHDD
+421 GHGSTYKADP
-435 FHGHSATFW
+435 A
-444 ARGWYRKA
+444 GWYLTANKPIDRLVND
-452 GFYKGKYS
+452 YS
-460 EEKAITEA
+460 VTYHFK
-468 EAKRTPKDKLVD
+468 K
-480 RREDYWYPNKNKVVE
+480 
-495 RLINNYSLT
+495 
-504 WKFQT
+504 QT
-509 DKDTPG
+509 AQPG

-522 YQRTYWKNHYF
+522 YQRTYWSNHYF
-533 TRSQGLEWQ
+533 TRTQGLEWQ
-542 NNWQLGPHQHLTA
+542 DNWQLGSHQHVTA

-601 NSSTYGVHQTPRL
+601 RNSTFGSHQTPRL
-614 AMNYKANKDFN
+614 AMNYKANDAFN
-625 VYTSWGRVFSPPR
+625 VYASWGRVFSPPR

-731 YIRTKVD
+731 YISTKVD

>member
-1 MKKWVRKKGRVAA
+1 MKPWKGKRGRIAA
-14 GVSISLHA
+14 GASVSLHA
-22 AVYLS
+22 AVYLA
-27 LVAGGFF
+27 LAAGGFF
-34 TLLSSYTRQGDVTDV
+34 TLFQQYTRQAGVTEV
-49 MVYDAGDVGG
+49 MVYNAEDLAGAGGRDAAGTDEDLGG
-59 SGGENDQSTPSVS
+59 AADPEGRAEASGAMAAGEVASTNPDEMGTAADGLTYEVISQASREKAASTGAGTVSRPPALAGKPQSASQSGRDSGGTG
-72 RAEKPPLIGE
+72 RAAGPGKNE
-82 VPQSGGGV
+82 
-90 ALNAA
+90 AA
-95 APEPIDT
+95 AP
-102 VNAAPADDQAII
+102 A
-114 VVGAAIPAARP
+114 G
-125 DQMAD
+125 
-130 TSSDNVGE
+130 
-138 NTLQPVG
+138 TLQ
-145 AALSAAR
+145 
-152 SGTDGTGRNHDN
+152 
-164 GTGTGRGTHS
+164 
-174 GSGTGGG
+174 
-181 HAGGITVPDVL
+181 VPDAV
-192 ADFLDRIREDL
+192 ADILDALRKKF

-210 RNTSQPDTSQP
+210 KI
-221 AAVPDETPPEVPPR
+221 VPPTPAIPPS

-244 QEMDSHHDVTVQDAL
+244 ENMEAHQDTTVQQAL

-270 VPGVSSYV
+270 VPGISSYV

-302 YGRGSVDLTT
+302 YGRGSVDLAS
-312 LPGVGAIDHIEV
+312 LPGIGAIDHIEV

-341 INIVTKKGNR
+341 INIVTKKGDR
-351 NESSLDAYTGSWG
+351 RESSLDAYTGSWG
-364 SHGLT
+364 MHGYT
-369 LTNEGRAGKTSWLLN
+369 LTDSGRAGATSWLVS
-384 GSIRER
+384 GSLEQRE
-390 QYFGFPNGM
+390 YYAFPHGAN
-399 PTDSSHADYHDASAF
+399 TDHSRGDIAKKSLSLRLDQDLTDQTSLTVKAYHQDYH
-414 LRINQEL
+414 
-421 NGHNSLTFETSHDD
+421 GHGSTYKADP
-435 FHGHSATFW
+435 A
-444 ARGWYRKA
+444 GWYLTANKPIDRLVND
-452 GFYKGKYS
+452 YS
-460 EEKAITEA
+460 VTYHFK
-468 EAKRTPKDKLVD
+468 K
-480 RREDYWYPNKNKVVE
+480 
-495 RLINNYSLT
+495 
-504 WKFQT
+504 QT
-509 DKDTPG
+509 AQPG

-522 YQRTYWKNHYF
+522 YQRTYWSNHYF
-533 TRSQGLEWQ
+533 TRTQGLEWQ
-542 NNWQLGPHQHLTA
+542 DNWQLGSHQHVTA

-601 NSSTYGVHQTPRL
+601 RNSTFGSHQTPRL
-614 AMNYKANKDFN
+614 AMNYKANDAFN
-625 VYTSWGRVFSPPR
+625 VYASWGRVFSPPR
-638 LNDQFYITST
+638 LNDQFYMTTSRGQITSQ
-648 SHGNENLQPEE
+648 GNENLQPEE
-659 GYTQTLGFQYQA
+659 GYTETLGFQYQA
-671 GPKTSL
+671 GPKTVL
-677 EGSIF
+677 EGSVF
-682 HSNLENV
+682 HSNLQHV
-689 IRWNRTSSYSE
+689 IRWNRAVMPHE
-700 AENLNEEDKRGF
+700 AENLDEEDKRGF

>member
-1 MKKWVRKKGRVAA
+1 MKPWKGKRGRIAA
-14 GVSISLHA
+14 GASVSLHA
-22 AVYLS
+22 AVYLA
-27 LVAGGFF
+27 LAAGGFF
-34 TLLSSYTRQGDVTDV
+34 TLFQQYTRQAGVTEV
-49 MVYDAGDVGG
+49 MVYNAEDLAGAGGRDAAGTDEDLGG
-59 SGGENDQSTPSVS
+59 AADPEGRAEASGAMAAGEVASTNPDEMGTAADGMTYGTISQARREGGASTGAGTVSRPPALAGKPQSVSQSGRDSGGTV
-72 RAEKPPLIGE
+72 RAAGPGKNE
-82 VPQSGGGV
+82 
-90 ALNAA
+90 AA
-95 APEPIDT
+95 AP
-102 VNAAPADDQAII
+102 A
-114 VVGAAIPAARP
+114 G
-125 DQMAD
+125 
-130 TSSDNVGE
+130 
-138 NTLQPVG
+138 TLQ
-145 AALSAAR
+145 
-152 SGTDGTGRNHDN
+152 
-164 GTGTGRGTHS
+164 
-174 GSGTGGG
+174 
-181 HAGGITVPDVL
+181 VPDAV
-192 ADFLDRIREDL
+192 ADILDALRKKF

-210 RNTSQPDTSQP
+210 KI
-221 AAVPDETPPEVPPR
+221 VPPTPTIPPS

-244 QEMDSHHDVTVQDAL
+244 ENMEAHQDTTVQQAL

-270 VPGVSSYV
+270 VPGISSYV

-302 YGRGSVDLTT
+302 YGRGSVDLAS
-312 LPGVGAIDHIEV
+312 LPGIGAIDHIEV

-341 INIVTKKGNR
+341 INIVTKKGDR
-351 NESSLDAYTGSWG
+351 RESSLDAYTGSWG
-364 SHGLT
+364 MHGYT
-369 LTNEGRAGKTSWLLN
+369 LTDSGRAGATSWLVS
-384 GSIRER
+384 GSLEQRE
-390 QYFGFPNGM
+390 YYAFPHGAN
-399 PTDSSHADYHDASAF
+399 TDHSRGDIAKKSLSLRLDQDLTDQTSLTVKAYHQDYH
-414 LRINQEL
+414 
-421 NGHNSLTFETSHDD
+421 GHGSTYKADP
-435 FHGHSATFW
+435 A
-444 ARGWYRKA
+444 GWYLTANKPIDRLVND
-452 GFYKGKYS
+452 YS
-460 EEKAITEA
+460 VTYHFK
-468 EAKRTPKDKLVD
+468 K
-480 RREDYWYPNKNKVVE
+480 
-495 RLINNYSLT
+495 
-504 WKFQT
+504 QT
-509 DKDTPG
+509 AQPG

-522 YQRTYWKNHYF
+522 YQRTYWSNHYF
-533 TRSQGLEWQ
+533 TRTQGLEWQ
-542 NNWQLGPHQHLTA
+542 DNWQLGSHQHVTA

-601 NSSTYGVHQTPRL
+601 RNSTFGSHQTPRL
-614 AMNYKANKDFN
+614 AMNYKANDAFN
-625 VYTSWGRVFSPPR
+625 VYASWGRVFSPPR
-638 LNDQFYITST
+638 LNDQFYMTTSRGKITSQ
-648 SHGNENLQPEE
+648 GNENLQPEE
-659 GYTQTLGFQYQA
+659 GYTETLGFQYQA
-671 GPKTSL
+671 GPKTVL
-677 EGSIF
+677 EGSVF
-682 HSNLENV
+682 HSDLQHV
-689 IRWNRTSSYSE
+689 IRWNRAVMPHE
-700 AENLNEEDKRGF
+700 AENLDEEDKRGF